1 MAKPEFIYR
10 QRFPYIT
17 PAGMQFTF
25 NIKKKKGGK
34 DFKIKFS
41 AFTVSSNPFPSS
53 WVRQEGMDSIK
64 DLCERPE
71 VRKLGYVRVAAKV
84 AVINT

>member
-1 MAKPEFIYR
+1 
-10 QRFPYIT
+10 
-17 PAGMQFTF
+17 MQFTV

-53 WVRQEGMDSIK
+53 WVSQEGIDSIK

-84 AVINT
+84 AVII